1 MRPYSGLILTLKPN
15 TLIYFNFIMENR
27 KIKTASEDLPLKER
41 VRMVLK
47 TSDFGNVKGARIKVT
62 ESEDGYIRGLVNSPM
77 FTGVDVASR
86 QVAIRNSLKGK
97 FNKTDRRRIL
107 TILTAAPAD
116 FSD

>member
-1 MRPYSGLILTLKPN
+1 MMLQMQLLREGMTC
-15 TLIYFNFIMENR
+15 IMENR
-27 KIKTASEDLPLKER
+27 KIKTAAKDVPLKER

-47 TSDFGNVKGARIKVT
+47 TSAYGNVKGARIKVT

-77 FTGVDVASR
+77 FTGADVASR
-86 QVAIRNSLKGK
+86 QLAIRNSLKGK
-97 FNKTDRRRIL
+97 FTKSDRQRIL

>member
-1 MRPYSGLILTLKPN
+1 
-15 TLIYFNFIMENR
+15 MENK
-27 KIKTASEDLPLKER
+27 KIKTTPKDISLKER

-47 TSDFGNVKGARIKVT
+47 TSAFGNVKGARIKVT

-77 FTGVDVASR
+77 FTGVDIATR

-97 FNKTDRRRIL
+97 FTRSDRQRIL

>member
-1 MRPYSGLILTLKPN
+1 MLQMQLLREGMTC
-15 TLIYFNFIMENR
+15 IMENK
-27 KIKTASEDLPLKER
+27 KIKTTPKEIPLKER

-47 TSDFGNVKGARIKVT
+47 TSAFGNVKGARIKVT

-77 FTGVDVASR
+77 FTGVDIATR

-97 FNKTDRRRIL
+97 FTRSDRQRIL